1 MYVAYVR
8 RGGWLRYL
16 GVLSLFALALMS
28 KPMVVTLPALLL
40 LLDIWPL
47 RRVGFAA
54 EAPAG
59 WGTVLAEK
67 VPLLALAVATG
78 VTTLLVQVRVGAV
91 AGLDLVSWQ
100 ERVGNAIVSYGAYL
114 SKTFWPVDLAAF
126 YPPRLLAP
134 WLIAISAGVLMLLT
148 AAAIRWR
155 VRAPWLL
162 VGWLWYLVTLLPV
175 IGLVQAGEQSMAD
188 RFTYVP
194 LIGIFVIVSWGAVDL
209 ADRWLRGADAR
220 RWAGIAVILL
230 CAVLARVQT
239 GYWAN
244 SIALWQRV
252 VDVTPPHYRAF
263 ENLGAAQRD
272 RGFLEDALQSY
283 RESVRLSPRNPVS
296 YNGMGLVLTRLGRV
310 GEAVEPFTTATRLQP
325 DYAEAQNNLGNALA
339 SVGRLPEAVAC
350 YREVLRVRPES
361 TDTRANLG
369 NALVKQGNA
378 AEAIEHFRAAL
389 RVRPESAEAHNG
401 LGAALAMTGD
411 EEGAAAAFGEALRL
425 SPDLVT
431 AHFNAAMLLIR
442 QGRIARAMGHL
453 ERAAAI
459 DPGYEPARKV
469 LSALRRR
476 PAGG

>member
-1 MYVAYVR
+1 
-8 RGGWLRYL
+8 
-16 GVLSLFALALMS
+16 
-28 KPMVVTLPALLL
+28 
-40 LLDIWPL
+40 
-47 RRVGFAA
+47 
-54 EAPAG
+54 
-59 WGTVLAEK
+59 
-67 VPLLALAVATG
+67 LLALAVATG